1 MDLSWEELNTL
12 GLAVEGARDALN
24 NLEKNL
30 KTLEVFVAAAHD
42 LKGAEMLAAIKRE
55 GWKDGN
61 R

>member
-55 GWKDGN
+55 GGKDGN